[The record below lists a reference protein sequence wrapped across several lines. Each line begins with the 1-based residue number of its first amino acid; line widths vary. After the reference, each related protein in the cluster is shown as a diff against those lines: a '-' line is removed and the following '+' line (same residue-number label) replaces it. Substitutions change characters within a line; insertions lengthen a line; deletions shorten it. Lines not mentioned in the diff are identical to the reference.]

1 MESDRNLD
9 RGALG
14 EGLRGEFTVPAPNQE
29 VISQALVAALAEKL
43 QLEPELLG
51 RPDPEAVAA
60 VLHQLTEANHEGE
73 LLPAPVESHVLWWD
87 PHEPPRRDVLT
98 RALRDEL
105 AVQLGIQPAK
115 LAHFSGVAA
124 AHTLMRLRQT
134 RRQRSGDERAQP
146 AEELDSTAVD
156 RREVVGRA
164 VRDGLAERLA
174 VPPRMLSGLP
184 PELAAL
190 TLLHLIEM
198 RIQVWRLT
206 SQLESGTRDSQPPP
220 VEERREVLGR
230 TLRELIAEDLN
241 LHPRMMG
248 GLSPIAGASLL
259 ARLTAAKRE
268 VNEAKASIAVDE
280 MTGAVSRRA
289 GEAVLEREV
298 RRARRLAGGLLVV
311 AFVDLDSLKVAND
324 TRGHAHGDWLL
335 RSFVEAARSRLRTY
349 DVIIRWAGD
358 EFVCILPQTT
368 RDDSTRIMREILR
381 VFEQQTEGH
390 TFSTGLAVLEEDDSP
405 NDLVG
410 RADAELYAT
419 RLRGRQSEAPG
430 ASHPQVPEPPA
441 TPAAPTPP
449 AAGSG
454 GSSGQP
460 QAAGETP
467 PDTLETGHVDAAAQ
481 GTATLR
487 ERLRMLLA
495 GQAPPD

>member
-1 MESDRNLD
+1 MESDQVPDHGDHREAQGGD
-9 RGALG
+9 LG
-14 EGLRGEFTVPAPNQE
+14 LPAANQD

-43 QLEPELLG
+43 QLEPEVLG

-60 VLHQLTEANHEGE
+60 VLHQLTESTHKGE

-105 AVQLGIQPAK
+105 ALQLGIGPAK

-124 AHTLMRLRQT
+124 AHTLMRLRQS
-134 RRQRSGDERAQP
+134 RRQRLTEDRSP
-146 AEELDSTAVD
+146 AEELDPATVRD

-174 VPPRMLSGLP
+174 IPPRMLSALP

-198 RIQVWRLT
+198 RIQVWQLT
-206 SQLESGTRDSQPPP
+206 TQLESAGKDP
-220 VEERREVLGR
+220 VQEPVSERREVLAR

-259 ARLTAAKRE
+259 SRLTAAKRE
-268 VNEAKASIAVDE
+268 VSEAKASIAVDE

-324 TRGHAHGDWLL
+324 SRGHAHGDWLL
-335 RSFVEAARSRLRTY
+335 RAFVEAAHSRLRTY
-349 DVIIRWAGD
+349 DVVIRWAGD
-358 EFVCILPQTT
+358 EFVCILPQTN
-368 RDDSTRIMREILR
+368 REDSGRIMLEILR

-405 NDLVG
+405 NELVA
-410 RADAELYAT
+410 RADGELYAT
-419 RLRGRQSEAPG
+419 RRRGRQGDPPNPADPSIT
-430 ASHPQVPEPPA
+430 ASAAGVQPPV
-441 TPAAPTPP
+441 TTPP
-449 AAGSG
+449 QPEAGS
-454 GSSGQP
+454 
-460 QAAGETP
+460 EDP
-467 PDTLETGHVDAAAQ
+467 PGDATVH
-481 GTATLR
+481 GTASLR
-487 ERLRMLLA
+487 ERLRTLLA
-495 GQAPPD
+495 GQGPPEN

>member
-1 MESDRNLD
+1 M
-9 RGALG
+9 
-14 EGLRGEFTVPAPNQE
+14 PNHE
-29 VISQALVAALAEKL
+29 VVSQALVAALAEKL
-43 QLEPELLG
+43 HLEPEVIG

-60 VLHQLTEANHEGE
+60 VLHQLTESSRVGE
-73 LLPAPVESHVLWWD
+73 VLPAPVESHVLWWD

-105 AVQLGIQPAK
+105 ALQLGIQPAK

-134 RRQRSGDERAQP
+134 RQQRLGEERPPADEI
-146 AEELDSTAVD
+146 ESSAVRD

-164 VRDGLAERLA
+164 VRDGLAERLS
-174 VPPRMLSGLP
+174 VPPRLLSALP

-198 RIQVWRLT
+198 RIQVWQLT
-206 SQLESGTRDSQPPP
+206 NQLSSGGEGAATEP
-220 VEERREVLGR
+220 VAERREVLAR

-268 VNEAKASIAVDE
+268 VSEAKASIAVDE
-280 MTGAVSRRA
+280 MTGAVSRRV

-311 AFVDLDSLKVAND
+311 AFIDLDSLKMAND

-349 DVIIRWAGD
+349 DVVIRWAGD
-358 EFVCILPQTT
+358 EFVCILPQTN
-368 RDDSTRIMREILR
+368 RDDSIRIMREILR

-390 TFSTGLAVLEEDDSP
+390 TFSTGLAVLEEDDTP
-405 NDLVG
+405 DELVA

-419 RLRGRQSEAPG
+419 RRRGRQSEAG
-430 ASHPQVPEPPA
+430 SHPDRGPDEPPSEPGTHHGQEGA
-441 TPAAPTPP
+441 TVGAAAPGGATADPAA
-449 AAGSG
+449 AEA
-454 GSSGQP
+454 
-460 QAAGETP
+460 EE
-467 PDTLETGHVDAAAQ
+467 PDAVSQ
-481 GTATLR
+481 GNASLR

-495 GQAPPD
+495 GQSPPSET

>member
-1 MESDRNLD
+1 MHGESLTGNVS
-9 RGALG
+9 
-14 EGLRGEFTVPAPNQE
+14 VPVPNQE
-29 VISQALVAALAEKL
+29 VVSQALVAALAEKL
-43 QLEPELLG
+43 HLDPEALG

-60 VLHQLTEANHEGE
+60 VLHQLTEARREGE
-73 LLPAPVESHVLWWD
+73 VLPAPVESHVLWWD

-105 AVQLGIQPAK
+105 ALQLGLQPAK

-134 RRQRSGDERAQP
+134 RRQRAGDERSQP
-146 AEELDSTAVD
+146 EEMETNTID

-198 RIQVWRLT
+198 RIQVWQLT
-206 SQLESGTRDSQPPP
+206 SQLETGTREPDAPP
-220 VEERREVLGR
+220 VQERREMLGR

-311 AFVDLDSLKVAND
+311 AFLDLDSLKAAND

-335 RSFVEAARSRLRTY
+335 RAFVEAARSRLRTY

-358 EFVCILPQTT
+358 EFVCILPQTN
-368 RDDSTRIMREILR
+368 REDSTRIMREILR

-405 NDLVG
+405 TDLVA

-419 RLRGRQSEAPG
+419 RRRGRQSEAAG
-430 ASHPQVPEPPA
+430 AGNQA
-441 TPAAPTPP
+441 AAPTASAVANTSEGPASNSGLRADEGPP
-449 AAGSG
+449 
-454 GSSGQP
+454 SSESSPAQPEPGQ
-460 QAAGETP
+460 AE
-467 PDTLETGHVDAAAQ
+467 AAAT
-481 GTATLR
+481 GTASLR